1 MRIEV
6 GQMAPDV
13 QVEDVFGRPVSLQA
27 LRGRPV
33 LLSFYRYASCPICNL
48 RVRDLRQAAPGLEA
62 QGLALVGVFQ
72 SDAATIGRYVGRQQA
87 PFPLVADPGLVLYR
101 RYGVERG
108 WAAML
113 RWPTMAAALRAFA
126 AGYLPGRVDGPFDR
140 TPADFLIDRD
150 GRVVIAHYG
159 RHLSDHVAIDAL
171 EAALG
176 APGAALAP
184 AARG

>member
-1 MRIEV
+1 MRIQV
-6 GQMAPDV
+6 GQLAPDV
-13 QVEDVFGRPVSLQA
+13 QTTDVFGRPLSLQS

-33 LLSFYRYASCPICNL
+33 LLSFYRYASCPVCNL
-48 RVRDLRQAAPGLEA
+48 RVRDLRQAAPALEA
-62 QGLALVGVFQ
+62 LGLAVVGVFQ
-72 SDAATIGRYVGRQQA
+72 SDAAGIGRYVGRQEA

-113 RWPTMAAALRAFA
+113 RWPTIAAALRAFA
-126 AGYLPGRVDGPFDR
+126 AGFLPGRIDGPVDR

-159 RHLSDHVAIDAL
+159 RHLSDHVSIAAL

-176 APGAALAP
+176 APA
-184 AARG
+184 AARPQPVG